1 MTHPHA
7 TTASPRMDSTLAAKA
22 HNLAR
27 RAWQAYWNRR
37 ARRATIEILRGL
49 DSRTLRDIGLTHS
62 EIESVVRERHGE
74 RRPCYDESWHGR
86 AGA

>member
-7 TTASPRMDSTLAAKA
+7 TTANPGMAATFAVKA
-22 HNLAR
+22 AAMVR
-27 RAWQAYWNRR
+27 KAWQAYWDWR
-37 ARRATIEILRGL
+37 ARRATAEILRTL

-62 EIESVVRERHGE
+62 EIDSVVRERFGE
-74 RRPCYDESWHGR
+74 RRPSYDEHWHGR